1 MLQKGP
7 ARKVTIYLNQ
17 DTRHHLQPLW
27 VAIFD
32 YLHHKRI
39 AGANVWVP
47 HVGFGGH
54 GRVRKTEAAE
64 VPEPTIRIEFIDTAE
79 RIEEVL
85 PTLYDMVTDGLIEVQ
100 DTTVVK
106 AVRKEKPLAERRR
119 RQRKEGPAKVM
130 RIFLGEADTLDGE
143 PLYEAIVKR
152 LRMMDVGGATVYKG
166 ILGYG
171 AKGHTHKA
179 GMLHFSRDLPIMI
192 SVVDSEE
199 KIKEASEAVEAML
212 GDGLIVLSDVD
223 RIRLTHEPE
232 GKASPNADR
241 SAS

>member
-1 MLQKGP
+1 M
-7 ARKVTIYLNQ
+7 TIYLNQ

-32 YLHHKRI
+32 YLHHKRV

-64 VPEPTIRIEFIDTAE
+64 VPEPTIRIEFIDAAE
-79 RIEEVL
+79 RIQEVL
-85 PTLYDMVTDGLIEVQ
+85 PTLYEMVTDGLIEVQ

-106 AVRKEKPLAERRR
+106 AVRNEKRLADRPR
-119 RQRKEGPAKVM
+119 RQRKEGPAKMM
-130 RIFLGEADTLDGE
+130 RIFLGEADTLGGE

-152 LRMMDVGGATVYKG
+152 LRMMDVAGATVYKG

-199 KIKEASEAVEAML
+199 KIKEASDAVEAML
-212 GDGLIVLSDVD
+212 GDGLIVISDVD
-223 RIRLTHEPE
+223 RIRLIHDPE
-232 GKASPNADR
+232 WEASTNADH